1 MFQRLIQ
8 LGAVMA
14 ESIEYHFLVMFGKI
28 RWNISLLK
36 QLL

>member
-14 ESIEYHFLVMFGKI
+14 ESIEYNCLVMFGKI